1 MVFAMSEQT
10 FSPGSGAAVRHPIF
24 ARVYERV
31 AQMSERRGGAEH
43 RQKLLA
49 DLSGRVIE
57 VGAGSGAN
65 FAHYPSTVSEV
76 VAVEPEGYLRER
88 AQRAA
93 TTAPVSITVADGG
106 ADQLPG
112 EPGSFDAG
120 VAALVLCTVP
130 DQQRALAELFRV
142 IRPGGELR
150 FYEHVVAHPKWE
162 SRFQRLADAT
172 FWPHVAGGC
181 HLARDTASG
190 IEQAGF
196 VIETCARFAFSP
208 APFLP
213 PDPHILGVA
222 RRV

>member
-1 MVFAMSEQT
+1 MPEHAS
-10 FSPGSGAAVRHPIF
+10 HPIF
-24 ARVYERV
+24 ARVYTKV
-31 AQMSERRGGAEH
+31 AEMSERRGGAEH
-43 RQKLLA
+43 RRKLLA
-49 DLSGRVIE
+49 GLSGRVIE

-65 FAHYPSTVSEV
+65 FAHYPTTVSEV
-76 VAVEPEGYLRER
+76 LAVEPEPYLRER

-93 TTAPVSITVADGG
+93 AQAPVSVSVVDGG

-112 EPGSFDAG
+112 QEGTFDAG

-150 FYEHVVAHPKWE
+150 FYEHVIANPKWE

-181 HLARDTASG
+181 HLARDTTSG

-196 VIETCARFAFSP
+196 VIETCERFAFSP

-213 PDPHILGVA
+213 PDPHILGTA
-222 RRV
+222 RRP